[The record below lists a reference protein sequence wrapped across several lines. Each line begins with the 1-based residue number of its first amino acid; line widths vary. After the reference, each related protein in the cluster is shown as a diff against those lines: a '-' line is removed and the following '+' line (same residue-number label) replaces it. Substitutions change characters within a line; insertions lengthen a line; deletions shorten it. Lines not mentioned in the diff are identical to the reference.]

1 MAELQIEL
9 NKRVQTLCE
18 RQKSIE
24 LLDKKIIDLVDE
36 QKPLRL
42 EENMEEQLENLK
54 ETLSKRTEDEL
65 KRIEQKKQG

>member
-54 ETLSKRTEDEL
+54 ETLSKRTEEEL
-65 KRIEQKKQG
+65 KRIDQKKQG

>member
-54 ETLSKRTEDEL
+54 ETLSKRTEEEL